1 MKKKRFYIPIEGFR
15 SLRTLSPGTLLRFY
29 RLISAIR
36 RQDDAAAW
44 AAAVT
49 FSVADRAR
57 FRRFLQ
63 EVKHNAH

>member
-1 MKKKRFYIPIEGFR
+1 MKRKYYR
-15 SLRTLSPGTLLRFY
+15 SLRKLSPGTLLRFY

-49 FSVADRAR
+49 FSVSDRAR

>member
-1 MKKKRFYIPIEGFR
+1 MKRKYYR
-15 SLRTLSPGTLLRFY
+15 SLRKLSPGTLLRFY

>member
-1 MKKKRFYIPIEGFR
+1 MKNPRYA